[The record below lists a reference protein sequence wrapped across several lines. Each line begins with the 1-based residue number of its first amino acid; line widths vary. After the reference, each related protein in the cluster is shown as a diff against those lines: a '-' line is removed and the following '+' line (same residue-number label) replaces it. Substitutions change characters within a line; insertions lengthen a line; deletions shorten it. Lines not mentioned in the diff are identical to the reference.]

1 MTIAAP
7 FPHVRAIGR
16 HRPSTGDQMIL
27 APRFAISLIYYWRF
41 RCFVS
46 IRAEVELNEHIRI
59 GRGSRISSFC
69 RIKAAGPLTI
79 GRDVSVTNG
88 TCIAASGEGIEIGD
102 DCLIS
107 PNVTILSANYR
118 HSELD
123 RPIRQQGMTSKGV
136 KIGSNVWLGAGV
148 VVLDGSAIGDGTIVA
163 PNSVVSSRLP
173 PNTIVQ
179 GNPARVIFTRR

>member
-1 MTIAAP
+1 
-7 FPHVRAIGR
+7 
-16 HRPSTGDQMIL
+16 MIL
-27 APRFAISLIYYWRF
+27 APGSAISLLYFLKF

-46 IRAEVELNEHIRI
+46 IRAEVEFTKHITI
-59 GRGSRISSFC
+59 GRGTRISSFC
-69 RIKAAGPLTI
+69 RIKASGPLSI
-79 GRDVSVTNG
+79 GRDVSITNG
-88 TCIAASGEGIEIGD
+88 TCIAASGIGIEIGD

-123 RPIRQQGMTSKGV
+123 RPIRHQGMTSKGV
-136 KIGSNVWLGAGV
+136 TIGNNVWLGAGV
-148 VVLDGSAIGDGTIVA
+148 VVLDGSVIGDGTIVA

-173 PNTIVQ
+173 ANSIAQ

>member
-1 MTIAAP
+1 
-7 FPHVRAIGR
+7 
-16 HRPSTGDQMIL
+16 MIL
-27 APRFAISLIYYWRF
+27 APRFAISLMYYIKF

-46 IRAEVELNEHIRI
+46 IRAEVEFHDQIRI

-69 RIKAAGPLTI
+69 RIKASGPLNI
-79 GRDVSVTNG
+79 GRDVSITNG
-88 TCIAASGEGIEIGD
+88 TCIAASGNGIEIGD

-123 RPIRQQGMTSKGV
+123 RPIRQQGMTSRGV
-136 KIGSNVWLGAGV
+136 KIGNNVWLGAGV
-148 VVLDGSAIGDGTIVA
+148 VVLDGSVIGDGVIVA

-173 PNTIVQ
+173 ANTIAQ
-179 GNPARVIFTRR
+179 GNPARIIFTRR